1 MEAGYRLYLQET
13 DAEKRTYRA
22 WYLIANPR
30 KLPKEIVDQELE
42 FRCKLFPEK
51 KEETK

>member
-1 MEAGYRLYLQET
+1 M
-13 DAEKRTYRA
+13 EKRTYRA

-30 KLPKEIVDQELE
+30 KLPQEVVHEELD
-42 FRCKLFPEK
+42 FRFKLLPDK

>member
-1 MEAGYRLYLQET
+1 M
-13 DAEKRTYRA
+13 EKRTYRA

-30 KLPKEIVDQELE
+30 KLPQEIVQQELE
-42 FRCKLFPEK
+42 FRFKLFPNK